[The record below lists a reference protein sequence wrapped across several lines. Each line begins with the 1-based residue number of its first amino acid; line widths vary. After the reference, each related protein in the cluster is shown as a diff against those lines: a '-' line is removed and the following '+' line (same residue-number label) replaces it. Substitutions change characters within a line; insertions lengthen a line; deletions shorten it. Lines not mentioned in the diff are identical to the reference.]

1 MCSIEIIFCI
11 YIYIYICRTSFCI
24 YSVLILRFTNKL
36 KRDRTSTLYSIH
48 YAETM
53 DSSESASKQP
63 CQSASNERKL
73 QSRRE
78 RDRAHRASETA
89 AEKEEWLRKRRVRDQ
104 AKRAAESEEQRDA
117 RLQQKRTRKS
127 ERLTA
132 ETEQQRENM
141 DPGPIPQQLQVGR
154 TCKCKYSM
162 LFCFIAGPGCRA
174 LVLVRIKH
182 WQQRLRS
189 IKRPGWRI

>member
-1 MCSIEIIFCI
+1 M
-11 YIYIYICRTSFCI
+11 
-24 YSVLILRFTNKL
+24 
-36 KRDRTSTLYSIH
+36 LYSIH

-63 CQSASNERKL
+63 CRSASNERKL

-154 TCKCKYSM
+154 TCECKYSVS
-162 LFCFIAGPGCRA
+162 LQGQAAEP
-174 LVLVRIKH
+174 
-182 WQQRLRS
+182 
-189 IKRPGWRI
+189 